1 MVITMSFEKLLRSI
15 FGPSHPTMEET
26 DLLFRRKTNRYALK
40 GTISSNKGY
49 LRVARDN
56 KTGRFVSLDK

>member
-1 MVITMSFEKLLRSI
+1 MSFTTLLTTLFAPKHAI
-15 FGPSHPTMEET
+15 IEDT

-49 LRVARDN
+49 LRVARDT
-56 KTGRFVSLDK
+56 KTGRFVSLER

>member
-1 MVITMSFEKLLRSI
+1 MSNFKTLLTSLFAPKHSTI
-15 FGPSHPTMEET
+15 EDA
-26 DLLFRRKTNRYALK
+26 DLLFRRKTNRYAPK

-56 KTGRFVSLDK
+56 KTGRFASLER